1 MGLRVRWCEFAAQ
14 FFGAQFF
21 GAQFFGAQFYGAQ
34 FSDRPR
40 LAAAAG
46 TRGALVGA
54 ANSDRHLALAEGA
67 APRHLAW
74 HPSGQWAFVLC
85 ELDGYIVTCSWDGAA
100 GRLAPTSKVFSL
112 ADGVTPSR
120 AHHSGGAH
128 IAASADG
135 RMVYA
140 TTRTDGAVVAFA
152 VDAASGALS
161 RVQAVPCGGVCPR
174 MFLLD
179 GARLL
184 CGNQDSQ
191 NIVSFPINDDGTLG
205 DGVATALDG
214 VCPAVIM

>member
-1 MGLRVRWCEFAAQ
+1 MGLRLRRCARRAIIAQ
-14 FFGAQFF
+14 FCGLPTHA
-21 GAQFFGAQFYGAQ
+21 
-34 FSDRPR
+34 R
-40 LAAAAG
+40 LTAAG

-67 APRHLAW
+67 GPRHLAW

-179 GARLL
+179 GGRLL

-191 NIVSFPINDDGTLG
+191 NIVSFPIKEDGTLG

>member
-1 MGLRVRWCEFAAQ
+1 M
-14 FFGAQFF
+14 
-21 GAQFFGAQFYGAQ
+21 
-34 FSDRPR
+34 
-40 LAAAAG
+40 
-46 TRGALVGA
+46 
-54 ANSDRHLALAEGA
+54 
-67 APRHLAW
+67 
-74 HPSGQWAFVLC
+74 
-85 ELDGYIVTCSWDGAA
+85 
-100 GRLAPTSKVFSL
+100 
-112 ADGVTPSR
+112 TPSR

-191 NIVSFPINDDGTLG
+191 NVVSFPIKEDGTLG